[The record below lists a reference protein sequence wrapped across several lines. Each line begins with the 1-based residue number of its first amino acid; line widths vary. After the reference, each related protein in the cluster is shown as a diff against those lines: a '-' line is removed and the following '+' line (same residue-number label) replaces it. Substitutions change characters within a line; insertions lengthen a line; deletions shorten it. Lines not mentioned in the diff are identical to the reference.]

1 MSKDKRTYQDR
12 KEYLLKAVAARRK
25 KLKQMA
31 IDYKGG
37 KCQVCGYNKCVG
49 ALEFHHPDP
58 NEKEFG
64 MSDGGWTR
72 AWEKIKNEIEKCMLV
87 CANCHREIHA
97 KWSSDERV

>member
-1 MSKDKRTYQDR
+1 MSKDKRTYKDR

-37 KCQVCGYNKCVG
+37 KCQVCGYNKCTG

-58 NEKEFG
+58 NKKDFG

-72 AWEKIKNEIEKCMLV
+72 AWEKIKTEIEKCMLV

-97 KWSSDERV
+97 GIDNAA